1 MILQNLDRGK
11 NFRAQSTNKSKGVK
25 AEIDTVHRYDNKET
39 FQIWKEGCG
48 GSIKEENIEG
58 KIIHSMRKFRETNFT
73 LL

>member
-1 MILQNLDRGK
+1 M
-11 NFRAQSTNKSKGVK
+11 
-25 AEIDTVHRYDNKET
+25 AEIDMVHRYDNKET

-48 GSIKEENIEG
+48 GSIKEENIKE